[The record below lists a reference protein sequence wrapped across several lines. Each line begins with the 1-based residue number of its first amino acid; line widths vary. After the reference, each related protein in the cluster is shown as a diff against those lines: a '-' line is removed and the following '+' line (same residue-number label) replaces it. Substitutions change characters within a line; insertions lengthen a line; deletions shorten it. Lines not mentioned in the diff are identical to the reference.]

1 MDVTKP
7 EFKLE
12 CACGC
17 NLFYIS
23 HTLDGDKYEIRC
35 EDCDCG
41 RVVGYVSRYGI
52 DWVNKEK
59 KDAVSAD

>member
-1 MDVTKP
+1 MDATKP

-12 CACGC
+12 CECGC

-23 HTLDGDKYEIRC
+23 HALDGDKYEISC
-35 EDCDCG
+35 EDCG
-41 RVVGYVSRYGI
+41 RVVGSVSRYGI
-52 DWVNKEK
+52 DWVKREK